1 MTARRKPKLQS
12 PVTLRRAKFLRPR
25 LPGAFLGRPRL
36 FAKLAAAT
44 NLPITLVV
52 APGGYGK
59 SVLLASWVA
68 EVDCAT
74 AWLSLDPAD
83 NDLRVW
89 TAHALASIEG
99 ATKASGVATR
109 ALVEMSSFTAAEVAA
124 AITSDIL
131 DFGDDLVLVLDDLHG
146 ISDTSVRQCLVE
158 LLRHPLPMLHLVI
171 ASREEPLYLPLP
183 LLRAREQLLEI
194 RVPDLRFSAAE
205 IEAYFDQTASDF
217 ETEERFQRIVE
228 ETDGWPAGVSLTAMA
243 IRNGSY
249 IERGAGA
256 DRVHAM
262 DFLFDEMLLRQDPD
276 VQAFLIATSI
286 VERVSGGLAAAML
299 GPSFGDRLV
308 ANEMLERLARSNE
321 FVARLGDQDEW
332 YAYHHLFRELLR
344 RRFAV
349 THSLERRNE
358 FHLRASAWYD
368 ANGEIDA
375 AIVHA
380 LEGGAPVQA
389 ARIVENHGLQFP
401 QRESYQA
408 IVRWLSYLPAE
419 LRASRP
425 GLQAVEGWLCYGRG
439 QQNGIQRPVAIAN
452 ALLAQGA
459 GDFDEET
466 RRVIEAH
473 IALHSIYGEVPDPLP
488 TTREALVNF
497 ALANL
502 PSDHEVALGF
512 ALYCKGLIS
521 QALGRPEEAITVI
534 NGIFRR
540 TPEDALLLRGKCL
553 SALCEVWLGEA
564 NVQLMLRDSSLIVP
578 MGLASGDWFAEMWGR
593 TKAGLSHLLLGDP
606 ASAVVQLQ
614 VVRPHPRRLTRN
626 VWRDGMMV
634 LQVALLLLGESEEAE
649 RVGHELIEFLSQ
661 SGDAENL
668 AYARS
673 AQARCALIQGRI
685 DVASQWLHSNPE
697 LTEPLTPYRF
707 ETDSLT
713 RLRILLALGTVGNL
727 RTLLAEANRL
737 LELAVRFRSRLLELE
752 VRLILAAANLRLGN
766 REEAI
771 AGRSA
776 VLNGAASTGFILPF
790 LELRSSIAPLFSDLS
805 VAELYSLPERLRLA
819 IVSGQATELNQQTL
833 NGHSETSSAESF
845 AANPIRDR
853 QTHEDDVSRTV
864 ELLTDRELDVLT
876 YMAARMSNKEI
887 ANELSISP
895 LTVKRHVSNILEKL
909 EVRRRSQAAERARSL
924 GILQRQHSR

>member
-1 MTARRKPKLQS
+1 MTAGRKPELQS
-12 PVTLRRAKFLRPR
+12 SVTLRRAKLLRPR

-36 FAKLAAAT
+36 FTKLEEAT
-44 NLPITLVV
+44 NCPITLVV

-59 SVLLASWVA
+59 SVLLSSWVT
-68 EVDCAT
+68 ELDCAT

-89 TAHALASIEG
+89 AAHALASIEG
-99 ATKASGVATR
+99 ATKAPGVATR
-109 ALVEMSSFTAAEVAA
+109 ALVEMASFTAAEVATA
-124 AITSDIL
+124 LISDIM
-131 DFGDDLVLVLDDLHG
+131 DYGGDLVLVFDDLHG
-146 ISDTSVRQCLVE
+146 ISDTAVRQCLVE

-171 ASREEPLYLPLP
+171 ASREAPSYLPLP
-183 LLRAREQLLEI
+183 LLRAREQLIEI
-194 RVPDLRFSAAE
+194 RVPDLRFSPAE
-205 IEAYFDQTASDF
+205 VEEYFDQAVSNF
-217 ETEERFQRIVE
+217 KIEARFQQIIE

-256 DRVHAM
+256 NQIHAM
-262 DFLFDEMLLRQDPD
+262 DFLFDEMLARQAPE
-276 VQAFLIATSI
+276 VQAFLIATSV

-349 THSLERRNE
+349 SHSLERRNE

-380 LEGGAPVQA
+380 LEGGAPIEA

-459 GDFDEET
+459 GDLDEQT
-466 RRVIEAH
+466 RRTIEAH

-488 TTREALVNF
+488 TTRETLVDF

-502 PSDHEVALGF
+502 PPDHEVALGF

-521 QALGRPEEAITVI
+521 QALGRPEEAVTVI

-540 TPEDALLLRGKCL
+540 ASEDALLLRGKCL

-564 NVQLMLRDSSLIVP
+564 NLQLMLRDSSLIVP

-606 ASAVVQLQ
+606 ASAVAQLQ

-626 VWRDGMMV
+626 VWRDGVMV
-634 LQVALLLLGESEEAE
+634 LQLALLLLGESEEAE

-673 AQARCALIQGRI
+673 AQARCALFQGRI
-685 DVASQWLHSNPE
+685 DIASQWLHSNPE

-707 ETDSLT
+707 ETDSVT
-713 RLRILLALGTVGNL
+713 RLRILLALGTAGNL
-727 RTLLAEANRL
+727 RTLLPEANRL
-737 LELAVRFRSRLLELE
+737 LDLAIAFRSRLLELE
-752 VRLILAAANLRLGN
+752 VRLILAAANLRMGN
-766 REEAI
+766 HEEAFT
-771 AGRSA
+771 GRTA
-776 VLNGAASTGFILPF
+776 VLNVAASTGFVLPF
-790 LELRSSIAPLFSDLS
+790 LELRASIAPLFADLS

-819 IVSGQATELNQQTL
+819 IVSGQATELNQQAL
-833 NGHSETSSAESF
+833 NGHREMPSAQPLVANETH
-845 AANPIRDR
+845 DR
-853 QTHEDDVSRTV
+853 WTHEGDVRRTV
-864 ELLTDRELDVLT
+864 ELLTGRELDVLT
-876 YMAARMSNKEI
+876 YMAGRMSNKEI
-887 ANELSISP
+887 ATELSISP

-909 EVRRRSQAAERARSL
+909 EVGRRSQAVERARSL
-924 GILQRQHSR
+924 GIIQRRPSR